1 MKKPAILIA
10 ARDEALRNRRQR
22 PCGKITLTD
31 LPEQFRQ
38 RFGEAVSLPQDE
50 RERLLSALFSTNWNF
65 SKAAQQLHWCRMS
78 LYRKRGKYQIAKGEK
93 PGQDATRVPPE
104 DALSHLPRRC
114 DGDATER

>member
-38 RFGEAVSLPQDE
+38 RFGETDSLPQDE
-50 RERLLSALFSTNWNF
+50 RERLLSALFSMNWNF
-65 SKAAQQLHWCRMS
+65 SKAAQQLHWSRMTLVVARRPRES
-78 LYRKRGKYQIAKGEK
+78 PTNVHRGAHESGK
-93 PGQDATRVPPE
+93 
-104 DALSHLPRRC
+104 
-114 DGDATER
+114 